1 MTMDHGVV
9 PTPSLAWTSRFAGR
23 PRLLA
28 AALGVVALLALWAA
42 IAGASIDHSRATP
55 GDDKTDLALYQAI
68 VTRMDDGLSYYEAA
82 AIELPARDYPT
93 DPVPSVREPSLAW
106 FVSAVGRPAA
116 VAVMLALGVG
126 ALVLS
131 LRTFELTERS
141 RGAWIGTMLLAA
153 AGLGILLRPSAVELH
168 EVWAAL
174 LVYLGLLV
182 RGHGKVVPAV
192 VLLLIAA
199 VVRELVAPVM
209 VIMFLIALFERRRR
223 EAWWWAAALAV
234 FAAFYGWHA
243 WQVHEMTGPAGPPS
257 PGWLAMGGWPF
268 VVDAFWGSS
277 LLTVLPHAVAA
288 VVVPL
293 ALLGWFSRSGA
304 LFDRVSAVLLAYV
317 VLFCFAGR
325 EDNFYWGMLVG
336 SLLLP
341 GLAFGVGLCGTAVGD
356 LRRVVTRRSDGNLR
370 FR

>member
-1 MTMDHGVV
+1 MV
-9 PTPSLAWTSRFAGR
+9 PTPSLVWTSRFAGR

-42 IAGASIDHSRATP
+42 TAGASIDHSKASP
-55 GDDKTDLALYQAI
+55 GDDKTDLALYQA
-68 VTRMDDGLSYYEAA
+68 VVERMNDGQGYYQAA
-82 AIELPARDYPT
+82 AIELPARSYPT
-93 DPVPSVREPSLAW
+93 TPVPSVREPTLAW
-106 FVSAVGRPAA
+106 FISTVGRPVA
-116 VAVMLALGVG
+116 VAVMLLLAMG
-126 ALVLS
+126 ALALS

-141 RGAWIGTMLLAA
+141 RRAWIGATVLAA
-153 AGLGILLRPSAVELH
+153 AGVGILCQPKVVEQH

-182 RGHGKVVPAV
+182 RGNGKVVPAV
-192 VLLLIAA
+192 VLLLTAA

-209 VIMFLIALFERRRR
+209 AIMLVVALLERRRR
-223 EAWWWAAALAV
+223 EAGWWLAALVV
-234 FAAFYGWHA
+234 FAGFYGWHA
-243 WQVHEMTGPAGPPS
+243 WQVHGMTGPAGPES

-277 LLTVLPHAVAA
+277 LLTVLPHSLAA
-288 VVVPL
+288 IVVPM
-293 ALLGWFSRSGA
+293 ALLGWFSRSGT

-325 EDNFYWGMLVG
+325 EDNYYWGMLVG

-341 GLAFGVGLCGTAVGD
+341 GFAFGLALCVTALGGLRPGV
-356 LRRVVTRRSDGNLR
+356 LTRSGRD
-370 FR
+370 